1 MLELL
6 GLLAVGLPILL
17 IVLLVMA
24 IRHSGSIAQIQSRL
38 QSIEARLTRLEA
50 TPRPR
55 EETVI
60 DRLRDEAAAAM
71 TRAPVVETAP
81 IAPAPAEPPPPQAG
95 AAETDAPTA
104 AGEAPVEPVETP
116 AEPPEPPE
124 EPEEPP
130 EEPEEPRPVPGSMP
144 PPPGPRFDWE
154 RFIGLRL
161 PVWLGA
167 IALSVAG
174 FFFVSY
180 AIESGFFTP
189 EMRVLSAAAAAV
201 AFLAGAE
208 FVRRR
213 VTTSNAAAIASALTA
228 AAIATAY
235 ATAYLATQTYGLVPS
250 GAGFIITIGV
260 SIAAIAIALTYGEA
274 VALIGIVGG
283 YVAPAIY
290 GGGEANAP
298 FLVIYLTALTAVT
311 YAVIRFKGWWR
322 LSIVGLIGPAFWAMV
337 WETTWPLRQE
347 YFWGNTLLIALPV
360 IVAIASW
367 SGWREDGPVIGV
379 RGFTA
384 MRTPER
390 GSLVAATILAAIA
403 FVVFISGSQHA
414 IGYWQGLIVFAAGA
428 IALGFVSPA
437 HRALQLPILIAAG
450 VTLVLWRDPD
460 PTAGYIVTSLL
471 ALVFGF
477 GALDQFR
484 RLREPALWA
493 AVLAV
498 IAVFGFGIALF
509 KVEGWSSA
517 IADRHWWALGA
528 LALAGGFV
536 VLLRVFAGQIEDEL
550 ARSQVY
556 AAWGGAVTT
565 LVSLAVVLE
574 LDPLYFPAAA
584 ALAILGLA
592 AVHLRVPVRGL
603 RVVAGLYLAIYLML
617 LFGALIYADSFGSP
631 PGYWSYVLVRDPADH
646 ALALLVIPGLALLA
660 AGTMFQRSRPEESR
674 ELVAALDIV
683 AIAAEVAGL
692 FFLLAWPYSASR
704 WSDTLSLAARIAG
717 PQLAVAAAA
726 VYVGRRFGRH
736 AAYAGGILLTG
747 VMVLGM
753 LAALILPL
761 LQFWPPF
768 AVPGTVVVNITLVAY
783 GIPALL
789 LYFIGW
795 YLRQETRQGVRI
807 YGIGVSIFAVIVTYA
822 MLMIDIRHA
831 YHLGSPTL
839 QGDMSQP
846 EYYAYSIGTLLF
858 GLALLIGGVAFRH
871 RGARAVSFFFVLAA
885 TIKVFLFDASEL
897 EGLWRVLSFL
907 LMGLSFLGISWG
919 YARFV
924 FGIGTKKPADS
935 EVTAQRD

>member
-1 MLELL
+1 MIELL
-6 GLLAVGLPILL
+6 GLLALGLPVLL

-38 QSIEARLTRLEA
+38 QSIETRIGRLEA
-50 TPRPR
+50 APRPR
-55 EETVI
+55 DETVL
-60 DRLRDEAAAAM
+60 DRLREDAAAAL
-71 TRAPVVETAP
+71 TRAPVVEAP
-81 IAPAPAEPPPPQAG
+81 PAAPGPVEPSMAEAGPVEAAVPPAAEEPPAAPAEPPPPA
-95 AAETDAPTA
+95 DA
-104 AGEAPVEPVETP
+104 
-116 AEPPEPPE
+116 
-124 EPEEPP
+124 
-130 EEPEEPRPVPGSMP
+130 P
-144 PPPGPRFDWE
+144 PPPPQRPRFDWE

-174 FFFVSY
+174 FFFVGY

-189 EMRVLSAAAAAV
+189 EMRVLSAAAAAL

-213 VTTSNAAAIASALTA
+213 VTTGNVAAISSALAAAS
-228 AAIATAY
+228 IATAY
-235 ATAYLATQTYGLVPS
+235 ATAYLATQTYELVPS

-311 YAVIRFKGWWR
+311 YAVIRFKAWWR
-322 LSIVGLIGPAFWAMV
+322 LSIVGLIGPAFWALV

-347 YFWGNTLLIALPV
+347 YFWGSALLIALPV

-384 MRTPER
+384 LRSPER
-390 GSLVAATILAAIA
+390 GSLVAATILAAVGFA
-403 FVVFISGSQHA
+403 VFIAGSQHA

-428 IALGFVSPA
+428 IALGFVSPP
-437 HRALQLPILIAAG
+437 HRALQLPILVASG
-450 VTLVLWRDPD
+450 VTLLLWRNPD
-460 PTAGYIVTSLL
+460 PTTGYIVTGLL

-484 RLREPALWA
+484 RLREPGLWA
-493 AVLAV
+493 AVLAA
-498 IAVFGFGIALF
+498 IAVFGFGVALF
-509 KVEGWSSA
+509 KIEGWSGA

-536 VLLRVFAGQIEDEL
+536 VLLRIFAGQIENDL
-550 ARSQVY
+550 ARSQVF
-556 AAWGGAVTT
+556 AALGGAVTT

-584 ALAILGLA
+584 ALAVLGLA
-592 AVHLRVPVRGL
+592 AVHLRAPVRGL
-603 RVVAGLYLAIYLML
+603 RVVAGLYLALYMLL
-617 LFGALIYADSFGSP
+617 LFGAFTYADSLGYAP
-631 PGYWSYVLVRDPADH
+631 DYWSYVLVRDPADH
-646 ALALLVIPGLALLA
+646 ALALLVIPGLALLT
-660 AGTMFQRSRPEESR
+660 AGTLFQLSRPDETR
-674 ELVAALDIV
+674 ELVAAMDIV

-704 WSDTLSLAARIAG
+704 WSDTLILAARIAG

-726 VYVGRRFGRH
+726 VYVGRRFGRQ
-736 AAYAGGILLTG
+736 AAYAGGIILTG
-747 VMVLGM
+747 AMVLGM

-795 YLRQETRQGVRI
+795 YLRRETRQGIRI

-846 EYYAYSIGTLLF
+846 EYYAYSIATLLF

-924 FGIGTKKPADS
+924 FGIGTRKPAGEEAAPDTPPQS
-935 EVTAQRD
+935 